1 MLHWRAVFECEPA
14 RKLTVSDG
22 EPAAD
27 PMVRKRASAL
37 IQGRSFSGFRTAQ
50 TCVIR
55 SPATSNAITHTGMA
69 PVDPPP

>member
-27 PMVRKRASAL
+27 PMVRKRASA
-37 IQGRSFSGFRTAQ
+37 
-50 TCVIR
+50 
-55 SPATSNAITHTGMA
+55 
-69 PVDPPP
+69 PPSKAGASRGSELPRRA